1 MACTPLIEIR
11 GLRKVYRE
19 AHGERVV
26 FAHLD
31 LDIPAGQFLALLG
44 RSGSGK
50 STLLNLLAGIDR
62 ADAGH
67 VRVAGQCL
75 DTLDDAS
82 RTRFRRRQVGFVFQ
96 FFNLIP
102 TLTVAENTA
111 LPLALNGLDDVYHRR
126 WHRELLA
133 RVGLAD
139 RLASFPEQ
147 LSGGEQ
153 QRLALVRALVH
164 RPRLLLADEP
174 TGNLD
179 EATGEQVLGLLR
191 EFTAQSATTVVMV
204 THSREV
210 GALAE
215 RRLWLHEG
223 HLETLP

>member
-1 MACTPLIEIR
+1 MPAEILVEIH
-11 GLRKVYRE
+11 GLRKHYQE
-19 AHGERVV
+19 AHGERAV
-26 FAHLD
+26 FDD
-31 LDIPAGQFLALLG
+31 LALTIPRGEFLALLG

-50 STLLNLLAGIDR
+50 STLLNLLAGIDSP
-62 ADAGH
+62 DAGS
-67 VRVAGQCL
+67 VRIGGSHL
-75 DTLDDAS
+75 ETLTEAE
-82 RTRFRRRQVGFVFQ
+82 RTRFRRRWVGFVFQ

-111 LPLALNGLDDVYHRR
+111 LPLTLNGLDDRPHRQ
-126 WHRELLA
+126 WHHTLLD
-133 RVGLAD
+133 RVGLAG
-139 RLASFPEQ
+139 RLGSFPDQ

-179 EATGEQVLGLLR
+179 ETTGEQVLELLR
-191 EFTAQSATTVVMV
+191 EFTADTGTTVVMV

-210 GALAE
+210 AALAD

-223 HLETLP
+223 RLEALP